1 MGAMTDSP
9 AVRRPRPKRDEELE
23 VTIDRLAYGGAG
35 VGRADGFV
43 VFVRGALPGDRV
55 RARVGKSKR
64 SYAEA
69 TVVELLEASP
79 DRIEPAV
86 PHPGA
91 PWQVLPYERQLE
103 VKQAQV
109 VEALERL
116 GGFEAPPVEPIVPAV
131 EQLRYRNKVEYSFG
145 EDEAG
150 RMVLGSHRAGRWD
163 VIDELTVDVL
173 ASEQVDVLRN
183 AIADWCRDQG
193 VPAYDRRDQ
202 SGVLRNLVIREGRR
216 TGELQARL
224 VTRRKE
230 IEIDVLAA
238 SVPANS
244 FLTTNIEGLGETT
257 LGGETALVKG
267 QKKLFEELEVGGNKL
282 RFGISPEAFFQT
294 NTEMAEQLYGI
305 ATELAGLTGRQR
317 VFDLYCGIG
326 TIGIALSLEARE
338 VIGVEIVEEAVAD
351 AIANAELN
359 GIDNARFYAGDIR
372 TAMRPLIEEEGT
384 ADVVVIDP
392 PRAGLSQKVV
402 RRVLEVGAPTIV
414 YVSCNPTTLAPNA
427 RQLVDAGYELLT
439 VRPVDMFPQTPHIES
454 VALLRKPE

>member
-1 MGAMTDSP
+1 MSDTP
-9 AVRRPRPKRDEELE
+9 TVKRPRPRRDEELE
-23 VTIDRLAYGGAG
+23 VTIDALANGGAG

-43 VFVRGALPGDRV
+43 VFVRGAIPGDRV

-69 TVVELLEASP
+69 SLVEVLDPSP
-79 DRIEPAV
+79 DRIEPVV

-91 PWQVLPYERQLE
+91 PWQVMPYELQAAEKERQ
-103 VKQAQV
+103 VR
-109 VEALERL
+109 EALERL
-116 GGFEAPPVEPIVPAV
+116 GSFEAPPVEPIGPAV
-131 EQLRYRNKVEYSFG
+131 EPLRYRNKAEYSFG
-145 EDEAG
+145 EDSSG
-150 RMVLGSHRAGRWD
+150 RLVLGSHRAGRWD
-163 VIDELTVDVL
+163 VIDELTEDVL
-173 ASEQVDVLRN
+173 VSERVDELRN
-183 AIADWCRDQG
+183 AVADWCREQG

-202 SGVLRNLVIREGRR
+202 TGVLRNLVVREGRR

-230 IEIDVLAA
+230 IEADVLAA
-238 SVPANS
+238 TVPADS
-244 FLTTNIEGLGETT
+244 FLITNIEGLGETT
-257 LGGETALVKG
+257 AGGETAKVKG
-267 QKKLFEELEVGGNKL
+267 RRKIFEEMEVSGTKL

-294 NTEMAEQLYGI
+294 NTEMAERVY
-305 ATELAGLTGRQR
+305 AFAAELAGLSGRER

-326 TIGIALSLEARE
+326 TIGLALALDARE
-338 VIGVEIVEEAVAD
+338 VVGVEIVEDAVAD

-427 RQLVDAGYELLT
+427 RQLVDAGYELVT

-454 VALLRKPE
+454 VALLRKVA